1 MLMTGTA
8 QVVRPRWRDGPDA
21 GKSLSDQRFHPF
33 GTGREFYARGRKL
46 GVTQSSVTQHVAN
59 LERTMGTKLFVR
71 RRDGLELTRAGRE
84 LFAVSDRL
92 CTLEQLIEE
101 KVANYSEIAGGHLSV
116 VGNAPRPAMPVI
128 ARYTTL
134 FPRVQI
140 EFTLLSWTSAMQRL
154 HERAVDVAIVTEP
167 VIDETLY
174 GLPLEI
180 TRYRAY
186 VRRGHPL
193 ARRRKLFLRD
203 LAEETVIVPED
214 GSLTQRLL
222 HQKCGELG
230 VTLTRLVKT
239 TTFPVVKEAVQH
251 GVGIGLMLDDSMSA
265 SSELIGIEIADMNE
279 TYMNYLLTPSDKR
292 ELRFVRSFID
302 VAREVLDVGLV
313 GRP

>member
-1 MLMTGTA
+1 LFD
-8 QVVRPRWRDGPDA
+8 RDGEMAPMRA
-21 GKSLSDQRFHPF
+21 NPYQISAFTHSA
-33 GTGREFYARGRKL
+33 REGSFTRAAEKL

-154 HERAVDVAIVTEP
+154 HERAVDVAIVTQP

-174 GLPLEI
+174 SLPLEI